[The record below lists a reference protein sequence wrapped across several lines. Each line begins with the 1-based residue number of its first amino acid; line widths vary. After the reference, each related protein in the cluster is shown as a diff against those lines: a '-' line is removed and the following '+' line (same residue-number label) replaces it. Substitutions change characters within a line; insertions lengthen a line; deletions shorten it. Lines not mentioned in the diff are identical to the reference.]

1 MYIKRLVKKQLRI
14 TIITVVLV
22 ALLVVGSSYA
32 LFETTVSNPTDQTL
46 SVGDL
51 SITFNGGSAINISS
65 LDPYT
70 DAVAL
75 TKSDNIYTFS
85 VQNTGTVAY
94 TYTIKLEDN
103 PAYLS
108 GGASYSAS
116 MTLLNH
122 NYIRYS
128 LDSSAAAS
136 LGSVNNLIYS
146 GTINPGKTKSFS
158 LRLWVAD
165 PTTYNLPNEALGSEI
180 HLNIN
185 VDGKASATVIAKP
198 GIAADSIKNIANTS
212 NESGGIK
219 SISQAATTQL
229 RATTEYRYYGA
240 NPNNYVTFNGELW
253 RIIGVFETENESG
266 TLEYR
271 VKLIRNEPIGSYSWD
286 TSASTVNSGSGI
298 NEWSQADLMKLL
310 NPGYESNQDLNNSGT
325 TITVNNS
332 LYWTKGSGTCYNGLL
347 NATTTCDFT
356 STGLGTE
363 AKSMIDKAKFY
374 TAGWNSSNI
383 TSNQFYTYERGSA
396 LVTSP
401 SDGVTRTTSWIGYIG
416 LMYISDYGY
425 ATDESLCA
433 NTEILG
439 YNSSSGY
446 YGNTACHTN
455 DWLWKSGS
463 YQWSIVP
470 YSSSSYSVLD
480 VLDSG
485 NANLSNGT
493 GYFAVG
499 PVLYLKSNVQI
510 TGGEGSSTN

>member
-1 MYIKRLVKKQLRI
+1 MNMDKRHKVMIVILSILNV
-14 TIITVVLV
+14 VVL
-22 ALLVVGSSYA
+22 LVGVSYA
-32 LFETTVSNPTDQTL
+32 YYVATISGNETSKSLEGTSSNLEITFADGADTVSASGIAPGWSATKTFTVTNTGNDTAYYKIKLYDLTNTFTVKDLWNYTGFSSITYSLTSTGGANTPESSLPTTDSFASVSTSIAKNVTHTYTMTINYKTFANVDQTADMGKTFSFKIGIVADNNPT
-46 SVGDL
+46 
-51 SITFNGGSAINISS
+51 
-65 LDPYT
+65 
-70 DAVAL
+70 
-75 TKSDNIYTFS
+75 IYAKKG
-85 VQNTGTVAY
+85 N
-94 TYTIKLEDN
+94 
-103 PAYLS
+103 
-108 GGASYSAS
+108 AS
-116 MTLLNH
+116 
-122 NYIRYS
+122 
-128 LDSSAAAS
+128 
-136 LGSVNNLIYS
+136 
-146 GTINPGKTKSFS
+146 
-158 LRLWVAD
+158 
-165 PTTYNLPNEALGSEI
+165 
-180 HLNIN
+180 
-185 VDGKASATVIAKP
+185 
-198 GIAADSIKNIANTS
+198 DSIKALAGLTS
-212 NESGGIK
+212 GSGGVK
-219 SISQAATTQL
+219 SISQGATTQL

-240 NPNNYVTFNGELW
+240 NPNNYVKFNGELW

-271 VKLIRNEPIGSYSWD
+271 VKLIRNTSIGNYSWD
-286 TSASTVNSGSGI
+286 TSASTVNGGYGI

-310 NPGYESNQDLNNSGT
+310 NPGYESNQDVNNSGT

-332 LYWTKGSGTCYNGLL
+332 LYWTKGSGTCYSGQS

-470 YSSSSYSVLD
+470 RSSNALHVLD